1 MKLVGTMKPGMMNLL
16 IAALAALFL
25 ASCAEAVG
33 DDDEGEEGPALRA
46 AAQAN
51 RVRLPIVLLHG
62 AAGFDQIGPLQY
74 YFGVK
79 DRLVSDGHQVFVT
92 SVDPFQ
98 RIEVRAGQLAT
109 QISGILASTGA
120 PRVHLIGHSQGGLDA
135 RYLITHLG
143 FGNRVATLTTI
154 STPHHGSR
162 VADVALG
169 LLPGGAVDAL
179 DFLINFLFGGDQDA
193 EGQAY
198 ELTEEYAETVF
209 NPTTPDDPRVS
220 YYSVA
225 GVTRAATIHFL
236 TEDICDPLLWVG
248 YGILSFQG
256 PNDGLVTVASSRH
269 GTFLGT
275 IPADHLD
282 EVGQILG
289 TTAIGFNH
297 KTFYSR
303 LARFVTSSSAPSP
316 I

>member
-1 MKLVGTMKPGMMNLL
+1 MKLVGQMHRLVLL
-16 IAALAALFL
+16 ALSTLVL
-25 ASCAEAVG
+25 ASCLAEATVA
-33 DDDEGEEGPALRA
+33 DDESGSFDSLA

-51 RVRLPIVLLHG
+51 RTRLPIVMLHG
-62 AAGFDQIGPLQY
+62 AAGFDQIGPLEY

-79 DRLVSDGHQVFVT
+79 DRLRSDGYQVFFT

-98 RIEVRAGQLAT
+98 RIEVRAAQLAT
-109 QISGILASTGA
+109 QINAILAQTRA
-120 PRVHLIGHSQGGLDA
+120 PRVHLIGHSQGGLDG
-135 RYLITHLG
+135 RYLISRLG

-169 LLPGGAVDAL
+169 ILPGGAVDAIAFL
-179 DFLINFLFGGDQDA
+179 VDFVFGSSQDV
-193 EGQAY
+193 EGQGY
-198 ELTEEYAETVF
+198 QLTEEYAETIF

-225 GVTRAATIHFL
+225 GVTHAATVHVF
-236 TEDICDPLLWVG
+236 TEDVCDPLLWVG
-248 YGILSFQG
+248 YGILSLQG

-282 EVGQILG
+282 EVGQLLG
-289 TTAIGFNH
+289 TTALGFNH
-297 KTFYSR
+297 KTFYSK
-303 LARFVTSSSAPSP
+303 LARFLTSSSAPSP

>member
-1 MKLVGTMKPGMMNLL
+1 MKLVGQMHRLMFL
-16 IAALAALFL
+16 ALSTLVL
-25 ASCAEAVG
+25 ASCLAEATVA
-33 DDDEGEEGPALRA
+33 DDETGVFDGLA
-46 AAQAN
+46 ATQAN
-51 RVRLPIVLLHG
+51 RTRLPIVLLHG

-79 DRLVSDGHQVFVT
+79 DRLRNDGYQVFVT
-92 SVDPFQ
+92 AVDPFQ

-109 QISGILASTGA
+109 QIGGILAQTGA

-135 RYLITHLG
+135 RYLITRLG

-169 LLPGGAVDAL
+169 LLPGGAIDAIGFLVD
-179 DFLINFLFGGDQDA
+179 FVFGSSQDA

-225 GVTRAATIHFL
+225 GVTRAATIHLF
-236 TEDICDPLLWVG
+236 TEDICDPLLWIG
-248 YGILSFQG
+248 YGILSTQG
-256 PNDGLVTVASSRH
+256 ANDGLVTVASSRH

-282 EVGQILG
+282 EVGQLLG
-289 TTAIGFNH
+289 STALGFNH
-297 KTFYSR
+297 KTFYSN
-303 LARFVTSSSAPSP
+303 LARFLTSSSAPSP